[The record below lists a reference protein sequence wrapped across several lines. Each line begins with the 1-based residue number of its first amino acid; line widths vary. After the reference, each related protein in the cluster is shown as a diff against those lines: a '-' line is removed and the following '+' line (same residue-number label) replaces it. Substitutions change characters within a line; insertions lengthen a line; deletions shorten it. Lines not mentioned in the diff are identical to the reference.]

1 MSSLKKKEMV
11 MKKILVLGSRNIS
24 AVKLATILVL
34 ANFSGLVVAC
44 DADNQ
49 SERILDLDEVL
60 LSYNKIPDIVDI
72 NQLDPYVL
80 SDVVIA
86 KKSYQ
91 FYDKNHKLVIA
102 KIQPQKSQVRKILPH
117 ATVDKTQEEDEESSS
132 SF

>member
-1 MSSLKKKEMV
+1 MV

-49 SERILDLDEVL
+49 SERILDLDE
-60 LSYNKIPDIVDI
+60 
-72 NQLDPYVL
+72 
-80 SDVVIA
+80 
-86 KKSYQ
+86 
-91 FYDKNHKLVIA
+91 
-102 KIQPQKSQVRKILPH
+102 
-117 ATVDKTQEEDEESSS
+117 ESSS